1 MLAMFVNSKCELA
14 RIALRYDTTKLLDP
28 ECVQYLPLYER
39 NMAHLRNR
47 PIKLLEIGVK
57 DGESL
62 RMWKD
67 YLHKDSEVYG
77 MEINPTPLLGFS
89 QDGINLL
96 FGDQT
101 NIDFLADVRKSGP
114 FDIIIDDGGHTMFQ
128 MRTSF
133 EYLFR
138 YAMEPGGLYIIEDLG
153 TAYWHRWS
161 GGIEK
166 KGTMMEYLKE
176 RVDGINHRFWKGGR
190 KDYIPIPEY
199 STVDADVFD
208 ETIESILFGKGIA
221 FITKGD
227 NKFVG

>member
-1 MLAMFVNSKCELA
+1 MFANSDCELA
-14 RIALRYDTTKLLDP
+14 RIALKYDTTKLLDP

-39 NMAHLRNR
+39 NMTHLRDR

-67 YLHKDSEVYG
+67 YLHKDSIVYG
-77 MEINPTPLLGFS
+77 MEINPIPLDEFK
-89 QDGINLL
+89 QDGIHLL

-101 NIDFLADVRKSGP
+101 DIDFLAYVRQHGP

-128 MRTSF
+128 MRSSF

-138 YAMEPGGLYIIEDLG
+138 YSMASGGLYIIEDLG
-153 TAYWHRWS
+153 TSYWYRWS

-176 RVDGINHRFWKGGR
+176 RVDGINHRFWKGNR

-199 STVDADVFD
+199 ATVDPDVFD
-208 ETIESILFGKGIA
+208 ETITSIQFGKGIA
-221 FITKGD
+221 FVTKGN
-227 NKFVG
+227 NKFIG